1 LKNKNFKLN
10 KNGGRDESREYE
22 DAELRWEIQQ
32 HQDDQIKITDEINVR
47 TTIDMNMKTHEL
59 IVDIF
64 NLIFGR
70 SEETDQFWEFYLIDE
85 CKSYF
90 KI

>member
-1 LKNKNFKLN
+1 
-10 KNGGRDESREYE
+10 
-22 DAELRWEIQQ
+22 
-32 HQDDQIKITDEINVR
+32 
-47 TTIDMNMKTHEL
+47 MNMKTHEL

>member
-1 LKNKNFKLN
+1 
-10 KNGGRDESREYE
+10 
-22 DAELRWEIQQ
+22 
-32 HQDDQIKITDEINVR
+32 
-47 TTIDMNMKTHEL
+47 MNMKTHEL
-59 IVDIF
+59 IVDLF

-70 SEETDQFWEFYLIDE
+70 SEETDQFWEFCLIDE